1 MPLFF
6 APRRPLLR
14 GAMLGG
20 TAYLAGRAGARA
32 QQNRYAEQAEE
43 ADQEARL
50 SQLESQQA
58 PAPMAAAPA
67 AAGGGSATVEE
78 LTKLKGLLDSG
89 VLTQDEFQ
97 TAKQRVL
104 AGG

>member
-32 QQNRYAEQAEE
+32 QERQYAAQASE
-43 ADQEARL
+43 AD
-50 SQLESQQA
+50 
-58 PAPMAAAPA
+58 
-67 AAGGGSATVEE
+67 
-78 LTKLKGLLDSG
+78 
-89 VLTQDEFQ
+89 